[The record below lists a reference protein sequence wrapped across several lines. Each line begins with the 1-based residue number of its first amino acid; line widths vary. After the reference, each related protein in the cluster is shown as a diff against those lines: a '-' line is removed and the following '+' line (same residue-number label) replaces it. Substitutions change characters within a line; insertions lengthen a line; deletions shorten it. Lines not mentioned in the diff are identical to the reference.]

1 MTSKVN
7 ARRARAGAGI
17 LKAGE
22 RFEDQHTNTQPE
34 IQYQPSADECVW
46 RLAGPRF
53 EHMVERVHSLGA
65 RVIAEMLA
73 DIATATGSPGLIA
86 GHVEAYAALDPAVL
100 RFLGGDRFP
109 PNVLGAVR

>member
-1 MTSKVN
+1 MTSTEN
-7 ARRARAGAGI
+7 ARRARTGAGI

-22 RFEDQHTNTQPE
+22 RFEYKHTNTDPE

-53 EHMVERVHSLGA
+53 ECRMERLHCLGP

-73 DIATATGSPGLIA
+73 DIATAIGQPDLIA
-86 GHVEAYAALDPAVL
+86 DHVEKYADLDPEIVRA
-100 RFLGGDRFP
+100 LGADRFP
-109 PNVLGAVR
+109 AMPLTVIR